1 MSKLTAKINENILF
15 ANKAFIFMHN
25 INIEK
30 NDLFLLS
37 NRFLLI
43 WLFDKTSHYYEII
56 SYRKR

>member
-1 MSKLTAKINENILF
+1 LSKLTAKINENILF
-15 ANKAFIFMHN
+15 ANKAFIFMDN

-43 WLFDKTSHYYEII
+43 WPFDKTSHYYEII